1 MKNIKNLLTALLLLC
16 STVSSAYDFKVGGIC
31 YNITNAAN
39 RTVEVA
45 SNSSRYSGNVTIP
58 ETVTHRRKTYRVTS
72 IGGYAFK
79 YCSVTSIEI
88 PNSVKSIGE
97 EAFRNCS
104 ALTSIKIPNSVTS
117 IGNSAFRN
125 CSGLTSIVIPSSVIS
140 IGESA
145 FYGCSELKNVEIN
158 CASVENW
165 FSRLPSIQEVV
176 LGDGVTSIG
185 DYAFLG
191 CTALTN
197 IVIPNSVT
205 SIGNSAFRNCSALT
219 SIEIPNSVK
228 SIGEEAFRNCS
239 ALTSIVIPNSVT
251 RIRMSAF
258 EGCSGLTSIVI
269 PNSVTRIGNYAFKGC
284 SRLKSVVIPN
294 NVTSIGSG
302 AFKGCSGLKSIEI
315 PNSVTRIGNYAFEDC
330 SGLKSVIIPNS
341 VTSIGSYAF
350 SDCSSLKTVINLSS
364 LTLRKGSSSNGY
376 VAYYADKV
384 INAPNG
390 CIDGDFVWGKI
401 NGVNTLVAYLGG
413 ASKLTLPTDYNGGHY
428 IIGESAFSG
437 CSGLA
442 RVTIPNSVK
451 SIDDNAFA
459 YCTGLTSVTIG
470 TSVTEIGYD
479 AFYSCNLKK
488 AIWLTNTPP
497 TGYENVGAAI
507 NYVANEQYTNFDNV
521 EVYPY
526 LSSLFEVGGV
536 KYVPVSPA
544 ERTCNAIDCSYSNVA
559 DIVIDDKV
567 MFKGI
572 AMSVEEVMPYTLYG
586 NKNIKSLKLNN
597 CGGIGNYAI
606 STCSNLTSVTI
617 GDNVTSIG
625 SGAFSS
631 CKNLESVT
639 IPDCVS
645 SVEDA
650 VFMGCC
656 ALKSV
661 MLGNG
666 VEYIGEKAFSGCSSL
681 KGIKI
686 PCSVYGVGDYAFD
699 SCSSLVNVVFEDGFA
714 ELWLGSNGSA
724 PLFGDSPL
732 DSVYIGRKITYET
745 SGRCGY
751 SPFYRN
757 TSLRT
762 VVVTDAETE
771 ICDNEFYGCSNLKN
785 ISVGN
790 GITRIGNW
798 AFSGCSSLDCVVLGE
813 NVASVGEE
821 AFSDCANV
829 TRILSKAKTPPTCG
843 KQALDDIN
851 KWECILSVPNE
862 AKSKYQAAGQW
873 RDFFFIE
880 DLQHP

>member
-1 MKNIKNLLTALLLLC
+1 
-16 STVSSAYDFKVGGIC
+16 
-31 YNITNAAN
+31 
-39 RTVEVA
+39 
-45 SNSSRYSGNVTIP
+45 
-58 ETVTHRRKTYRVTS
+58 
-72 IGGYAFK
+72 
-79 YCSVTSIEI
+79 
-88 PNSVKSIGE
+88 
-97 EAFRNCS
+97 
-104 ALTSIKIPNSVTS
+104 
-117 IGNSAFRN
+117 
-125 CSGLTSIVIPSSVIS
+125 
-140 IGESA
+140 
-145 FYGCSELKNVEIN
+145 
-158 CASVENW
+158 
-165 FSRLPSIQEVV
+165 
-176 LGDGVTSIG
+176 
-185 DYAFLG
+185 
-191 CTALTN
+191 
-197 IVIPNSVT
+197 
-205 SIGNSAFRNCSALT
+205 
-219 SIEIPNSVK
+219 
-228 SIGEEAFRNCS
+228 
-239 ALTSIVIPNSVT
+239 
-251 RIRMSAF
+251 
-258 EGCSGLTSIVI
+258 
-269 PNSVTRIGNYAFKGC
+269 
-284 SRLKSVVIPN
+284 
-294 NVTSIGSG
+294 
-302 AFKGCSGLKSIEI
+302 
-315 PNSVTRIGNYAFEDC
+315 
-330 SGLKSVIIPNS
+330 
-341 VTSIGSYAF
+341 
-350 SDCSSLKTVINLSS
+350 
-364 LTLRKGSSSNGY
+364 LTLRKGSWGDNGC

-384 INAPNG
+384 VNAPNG

-413 ASKLTLPTDYNGGHY
+413 ASELTLPTDYNGGHY
-428 IIGESAFSG
+428 IIGESAFAG

-442 RVTIPNSVK
+442 SIEIPNSVT
-451 SIDDNAFA
+451 SISEGAFRDCSGLISIEIPNSVTSIGESA
-459 YCTGLTSVTIG
+459 FSGCSGLTSVTIG
-470 TSVTEIGYD
+470 NGVTDIGYR
-479 AFYSCNLKK
+479 AFNGCNSLKK

-572 AMSVEEVMPYTLYG
+572 AMSVEEAMPYTLYG

-625 SGAFSS
+625 SGVFSG

-639 IPDCVS
+639 IGNSVTSIGSGAFSSCKKLVSVTIPDSVS

-666 VEYIGEKAFSGCSSL
+666 VEYIGEKAFRGCSSL

-686 PCSVYGVGDYAFD
+686 PCSVYGVGNYAFD
-699 SCSSLVNVVFEDGFA
+699 DCSSLVNVVFEDGFA

-732 DSVYIGRKITYET
+732 DSVYIGREIDYET
-745 SGRCGY
+745 SDDYGY

-762 VVVTDAETE
+762 VVITDAETE
-771 ICDNEFYGCSNLKN
+771 ICDNEFYGCSKLKN

-798 AFSGCSSLDCVVLGE
+798 AFSGCSSLDCAVLGE

-843 KQALDDIN
+843 TQALDDIN
-851 KWECILSVPNE
+851 KWECILYVPNE
-862 AKSKYQAAGQW
+862 AKSKYQAASQW